1 VVLVVVVVEVPAASV
16 ALEVVVLVAADQVVA
31 GNTIKIDN
39 KKSQLLKL
47 GFLLSALKLIIES

>member
-1 VVLVVVVVEVPAASV
+1 VEVPAASV